1 MCMCVRGIDFSSL
14 IYTICLL
21 NFRNVPTV
29 WYFYLFILLSLFH
42 FNVIHRK
49 MLELGSSKPW
59 QEAMFVM
66 TGTRNMSALPL
77 VEYFT
82 PLVDWLKE
90 QNNGENIGWSE
101 SCPTNIPLPTT
112 NNVPPFVSSFGCFL
126 ILASILIDL
135 LH

>member
-1 MCMCVRGIDFSSL
+1 
-14 IYTICLL
+14 
-21 NFRNVPTV
+21 
-29 WYFYLFILLSLFH
+29 
-42 FNVIHRK
+42 

-82 PLVDWLKE
+82 PLVEWLKE
-90 QNNGENIGWSE
+90 QNKGENIGWSE
-101 SCPTNIPLPTT
+101 SCPTNIPMPSTSDA
-112 NNVPPFVSSFGCFL
+112 PRFVVSIGYFL

>member
-66 TGTRNMSALPL
+66 TRTRNMSALPL

>member
-1 MCMCVRGIDFSSL
+1 MCMCVRSIDFSSL

-21 NFRNVPTV
+21 NFRNVPKV

-90 QNNGENIGWSE
+90 HNNGENIGWSE